1 MGRNDPTVEEILRMI
16 VRQDERA
23 LRDEQRL
30 LALFADYSRGKMAA
44 QQRQLAVF
52 CQCGGHTA
60 IQKLRGASR
69 ADQQLGYHRLIQ
81 EMVDGYGLRREVAL
95 DISGAYWRVALG
107 TEPPETSSPR
117 PTPPEPTPPKPQ
129 SEPKPV
135 LPKPQ
140 PKPEL
145 KPEPPK
151 PQPEPKPVPP
161 KPQPKPMQKPQP
173 PKNPQQDEIFSWPE
187 FYVTE
192 EEAKYGGKIK
202 TYFQD
207 KAELH
212 TLPSYSEI
220 LNHRRNKNGVR
231 ILWNTYAVGYS
242 SRDCRK
248 YSDGCLRSFLH
259 GGCVNY
265 FLEEAFCSLI
275 ELLKPLFIGLLIG
288 ILIGVVRVAIENA
301 KAGNPIFQMQFD
313 WRHLLNPFGV
323 VYWLYI
329 DLAIVAVWLLCMLVK
344 TINAVKMAKK
354 EVRRRQNL

>member
-1 MGRNDPTVEEILRMI
+1 MGMNYPTVEEILRTI

-23 LRDEQRL
+23 LKDEQRL

-95 DISGAYWRVALG
+95 DIGGAYWRVALG
-107 TEPPETSSPR
+107 TEPPEASAPR

-129 SEPKPV
+129 PEPKPV
-135 LPKPQ
+135 PPKPQ
-140 PKPEL
+140 PKPEP

-173 PKNPQQDEIFSWPE
+173 PKDPQQDEIFSWPE

-192 EEAKYGGKIK
+192 EEAKYGGPIKI
-202 TYFQD
+202 YFPNRT
-207 KAELH
+207 ETH
-212 TLPSYSEI
+212 ILPPYREI
-220 LNHRRNKNGVR
+220 RAYKRGDGVR
-231 ILWNTYAVGYS
+231 IS
-242 SRDCRK
+242 SGMYLDLHEYWRC
-248 YSDGCLRSFLH
+248 SDGVLRAYLRGGWVRTFLR
-259 GGCVNY
+259 
-265 FLEEAFCSLI
+265 EAFDSLKWS
-275 ELLKPLFIGLLIG
+275 LLLI
-288 ILIGVVRVAIENA
+288 LI
-301 KAGNPIFQMQFD
+301 M
-313 WRHLLNPFGV
+313 V
-323 VYWLYI
+323 VYGFITKVRAGVFPELPILSPFALTPSIHLYKPSGWI
-329 DLAIVAVWLLCMLVK
+329 DGLWQGLTAFQNGLALFMILLSLWGTVGEVK
-344 TINAVKMAKK
+344 KARN
-354 EVRRRQNL
+354 ELRRRQAL